1 MLPSL
6 NSRPQILDLVNYLA
20 QPASMPAAPQ
30 SRIDAVRR
38 FNRFYTREVGLLRKT
53 FLDTPWSL
61 GEMRVLFEIAH
72 GPAAKEGG
80 VTASDIGK
88 ALDLDAA
95 YLSRLLSGFE
105 KDGLISR
112 SRSKEDG
119 RQSHLKLTTKGRAA
133 FGAADKRQAG
143 NTAAMLG
150 RLKSQDQARLVDA
163 MTAITTLLGGAAAKK
178 AAFTLRDPGPGDFG
192 WIVARNAEVYAEEY
206 GWRGDFE
213 GVCAQ
218 IVADFIKNFDPKL
231 ERCWIAEA
239 GGKRIGCVLLARDDP
254 KAKKADVARIR
265 LLLLDPEARG
275 MGLGRRLVEEC
286 IAFARAKGYRRIT
299 LWTHRELTAARAIYA
314 KAGFVKTGE
323 EAHDDWGRPAVSEY
337 WDLEL

>member
-1 MLPSL
+1 MSA
-6 NSRPQILDLVNYLA
+6 V
-20 QPASMPAAPQ
+20 PQ

-72 GPAAKEGG
+72 GGAAKGDG

-95 YLSRLLSGFE
+95 YLSRLLGKFE

-112 SRSKEDG
+112 ARSEEDG
-119 RQSHLKLTTKGRAA
+119 RQSHLKLTARGRVA
-133 FGAADKRQAG
+133 FGAADKRQVR
-143 NTAAMLG
+143 NTNAMLS
-150 RLKSQDQARLVDA
+150 RLRTHDQARLVDA
-163 MTAITTLLGGAAAKK
+163 MSTIIALLGGSAPTGNRS
-178 AAFTLRDPGPGDFG
+178 FTLRDPGPGDYG
-192 WIVARNAEVYAEEY
+192 WIVSRNAELYAEEY
-206 GWRGDFE
+206 GWRGEFE
-213 GVCAQ
+213 GVCAK
-218 IVADFIKNFDPKL
+218 IVADFIETFDPRL
-231 ERCWIAEA
+231 EKCWIAEA
-239 GGKRIGCVLLARDDP
+239 GGERVGCVMLARDNP

-265 LLLLDPEARG
+265 LLLLDPKARG
-275 MGLGRRLVEEC
+275 MGLGARLVNEC
-286 IAFARAKGYRRIT
+286 VRFARARGYRRIT

-323 EAHDDWGRPAVSEY
+323 ETHDDFGRPATSEF